1 MGEFF
6 GRIVL
11 GGIFGG
17 EFFGRNFLGEIF
29 GRNFLGGFFWEEF
42 FGRNSLFTLELTCCQ
57 DFGFCQDFE
66 VMEKKEG
73 RRILILRSVF
83 ASSLQLKIS
92 TA

>member
-1 MGEFF
+1 M
-6 GRIVL
+6 
-11 GGIFGG
+11 
-17 EFFGRNFLGEIF
+17 
-29 GRNFLGGFFWEEF
+29 GGFFWEEF

-57 DFGFCQDFE
+57 DFDFCQDFG

-83 ASSLQLKIS
+83 ASSSHLKTS